1 MEIKTLIDM
10 LHFAATKTT
19 PKFIQKSV
27 GSIQDSLRKGS
38 VVKDSHI
45 IQLKQ
50 CPAIFHFR
58 A

>member
-1 MEIKTLIDM
+1 MEIKTLFDM
-10 LHFAATKTT
+10 LHFHAIHTT

-38 VVKDSHI
+38 VIKDFHI
-45 IQLKQ
+45 IQLKK
-50 CPAIFHFR
+50 CSAIFHFK